1 MARKGWRRPA
11 RRRHYAVVGARLID
25 DRGDR
30 DLNAAELPIACTLE
44 AREGA
49 ERLIRWKALVE
60 SSVLELKRE
69 PDVIVVCVA
78 KAAGI
83 AAELDT
89 LVAAER
95 ACCPFVDWRLVEHE
109 RWHELQIHGTE
120 DGLDAIAGLF
130 HSR

>member
-1 MARKGWRRPA
+1 
-11 RRRHYAVVGARLID
+11 VVVAQLIG
-25 DRGDR
+25 DRGDG
-30 DLNAAELPIACTLE
+30 DLSAAELPIACTLE

-49 ERLIRWKALVE
+49 ERLIRWRALLE
-60 SSVLELKRE
+60 SSVLELKRK

-78 KAAGI
+78 KAPGI
-83 AAELDT
+83 AAELGA
-89 LVAAER
+89 LVTAER